1 MGNPAMDRSGYDA
14 TDGRARNVGVHAVNT
29 CACSYKTNHSMLDV
43 RVALTMRAR
52 APQGAEDLGA
62 EEPTLERVQA
72 AAQQPWVARQVVET
86 QVAL

>member
-1 MGNPAMDRSGYDA
+1 
-14 TDGRARNVGVHAVNT
+14 
-29 CACSYKTNHSMLDV
+29 MLDV